1 MVSKPHLS
9 RLIKIQYLKS
19 TIHAAFT
26 RTLTTLYSNTLLCLL
41 TTLQLT
47 LLAHGKYV
55 SALMPG
61 KAAGTDARADGAGD
75 GIG

>member
-1 MVSKPHLS
+1 MLSKPHLS

-26 RTLTTLYSNTLLCLL
+26 RTLTTLYSSTLLCLL

-47 LLAHGKYV
+47 LLARGKYI
-55 SALMPG
+55 SAVLQQE
-61 KAAGTDARADGAGD
+61 RQERL
-75 GIG
+75 